1 MFFAEN
7 ILYATVE
14 EKKNL
19 SWSDIVV
26 CQYDSLPKLG
36 YWKVQKSDNG
46 HHKGLCWEHGEDK
59 WDKKRCW
66 LSWAADKV
74 RIGAII

>member
-14 EKKNL
+14 EKKFL

-36 YWKVQKSDNG
+36 YWKVQK
-46 HHKGLCWEHGEDK
+46 C
-59 WDKKRCW
+59 
-66 LSWAADKV
+66 SWAQASVAVKEKV
-74 RIGAII
+74 YGVP